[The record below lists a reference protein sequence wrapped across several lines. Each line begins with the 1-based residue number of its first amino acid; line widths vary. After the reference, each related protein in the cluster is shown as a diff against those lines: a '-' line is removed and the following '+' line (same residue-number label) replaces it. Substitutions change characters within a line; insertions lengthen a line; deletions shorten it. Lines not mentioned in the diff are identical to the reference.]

1 MSTLVRG
8 SALGMRMLFG
18 GWFLLSILVS
28 LLSPTSHIA
37 GQSTPARVVTP
48 TSAGSKIARPDRP
61 RLDRPRSIK
70 LYRTHCM
77 DCHEEDGRGES
88 SRELMQRI
96 PDFTRPEW
104 HRAHDDD
111 HLQHSIW
118 EGKGMMPPKKDQI
131 SPTDVALLVTLIR
144 DFRGG
149 EQVLP
154 VEPEVAEEPSRRT
167 EPQAST
173 GPAEPGPGA
182 IRPASRSTSEW
193 KAAPTEAIRGLF
205 QRSCASCHGAD
216 GRGNAMRLQFPRIP
230 DFASTNWQEGR
241 SDPQL
246 TASILEGKGTSM
258 PAFGGKL
265 GEAQVRE
272 LVTQIRSFAPA
283 ELRSI
288 SETSDFYRRYLE
300 LRKEMDDLKRQ
311 YHALSTP

>member
-1 MSTLVRG
+1 
-8 SALGMRMLFG
+8 MRMMSG

-37 GQSTPARVVTP
+37 GQSTPARVVSP
-48 TSAGSKIARPDRP
+48 TSAGSKIARPDRT

-118 EGKGMMPPKKDQI
+118 EGKGMMPPKKDQL

-154 VEPEVAEEPSRRT
+154 VEPTVPEEPSRRT
-167 EPQAST
+167 EPQPST
-173 GPAEPGPGA
+173 GPAVPGPGA

-193 KAAPTEAIRGLF
+193 TVAPSEAIRSLF
-205 QRSCASCHGAD
+205 QRSC
-216 GRGNAMRLQFPRIP
+216 
-230 DFASTNWQEGR
+230 T
-241 SDPQL
+241 
-246 TASILEGKGTSM
+246 
-258 PAFGGKL
+258 
-265 GEAQVRE
+265 
-272 LVTQIRSFAPA
+272 
-283 ELRSI
+283 
-288 SETSDFYRRYLE
+288 
-300 LRKEMDDLKRQ
+300 
-311 YHALSTP
+311 